1 MLKKDVRNLIR
12 RVKRKMLDK
21 KQWNLEEE
29 KMRKLQDEFLKGK
42 KDE

>member
-12 RVKRKMLDK
+12 RVKRKMQDK